1 MNQWAGYDVL
11 WLSEGEDGSGQPS
24 PIRVWKTIRFVDVGE
39 AYRVPF
45 SNGPLTSI
53 SGSRKTTLIKPDAV
67 QARSTALAGRYELTA
82 AYTQKQDGEA
92 VYIMRRIS

>member
-1 MNQWAGYDVL
+1 MNQRAGYDVL

-39 AYRVPF
+39 GYRVAF

-53 SGSRKTTLIKPDAV
+53 GGSRKTTLIKPDTV
-67 QARSTALAGRYELTA
+67 RSRSTALAGRYELTA
-82 AYTQKQDGEA
+82 AYTQKQDGVA